1 MEMNTFNIDDGYPE
15 ACVRALGKG
24 FLREEQ
30 YASLIACSNLAEFK
44 LVLDETDYGKYIIQ
58 NDGAPLD
65 VNQLKRN
72 MYRKLRDEIEYL
84 MGQASSPLAQFLE
97 KMMHCYQI
105 ENVVSFISGVKN
117 NQDPAIT
124 IASMN
129 PLGEFAGLKSV
140 SSFAS
145 EDFVTLFYDIL
156 IDLPVGDYF
165 RKFIDSIISY
175 IGNDAQGGSREERVT
190 VEDIS
195 QMINDYSSSDIK
207 VFLKKIWLS

>member
-1 MEMNTFNIDDGYPE
+1 MFGLEMGTFNIDDGFPE
-15 ACVRALGKG
+15 AAVRALSKG

-30 YASLIACSNLAEFK
+30 YSNLIACNNLAEFK
-44 LVLDETDYGKYIIQ
+44 LILDETDYGKYILQ
-58 NDGAPLD
+58 NDGGPLD

-72 MYRKLRDEIEYL
+72 MYRKLRDEIEYM
-84 MGQASSPLAQFLE
+84 MGQASQPLQQFLE

-129 PLGEFAGLKSV
+129 PLGEFQGLKSV

-145 EDFVTLFYDIL
+145 EDFVTLFQDIL

-175 IGNDAQGGSREERVT
+175 IGNDQNQGVVGREDRVT

-195 QMINDYSSSDIK
+195 
-207 VFLKKIWLS
+207 

>member
-1 MEMNTFNIDDGYPE
+1 
-15 ACVRALGKG
+15 
-24 FLREEQ
+24 
-30 YASLIACSNLAEFK
+30 
-44 LVLDETDYGKYIIQ
+44 
-58 NDGAPLD
+58 
-65 VNQLKRN
+65 
-72 MYRKLRDEIEYL
+72 MYKKLRDEIEYL
-84 MGQASSPLAQFLE
+84 MGQASAPLSQFLE

-145 EDFVTLFYDIL
+145 EDFVTLFQDIL

-175 IGNDAQGGSREERVT
+175 IGNDQGGAAREDRVT